1 MKHRRKFMFAFG
13 VATLARPF
21 PSLAQQAQKPWRIGY
36 LGASLKPTPQ
46 DPGVSGGLLKGMRD
60 LGYVEGRDFHIEW
73 KFAEGKYDQLDVL
86 AAELVN
92 SNVHVIVAS
101 APNATRAAQKATST
115 IPIIF
120 LAGGDPVQDGFVKSL
135 ARPGGNITGFYNLST
150 ELVPKQLELLREA
163 VPGMKHVAVLVN
175 PDNPAHSNFLEAIAP
190 AASSIGATV
199 ITLKVNAANQVAGA
213 LKSAKQK
220 SAQGLIVLG
229 DAFFITQR
237 QQIVAQT
244 RALKLPMIS
253 VNRQYV
259 EVGGLMQYGWNSFA
273 QIQRAASHIE
283 RMLKDGLK
291 PADLPVEQS
300 KTLDLVI
307 NSKTAKALGITIPAS
322 LALRTTE
329 MIE

>member
-36 LGASLKPTPQ
+36 LSASLKPTPQ
-46 DPGVSGGLLKGMRD
+46 DPGVSSGLLKGLRD
-60 LGYVEGRDFHIEW
+60 LGYVEGRDFHIDW
-73 KFAEGKYDQLDVL
+73 KFAEGRYDQLDVL
-86 AAELVN
+86 AAELVK

-101 APNATRAAQKATST
+101 TPNATRAAQKATST

-120 LAGGDPVQDGFVKSL
+120 LAGGDPVLGGFVKSL

-175 PDNPAHSNFLEAIAP
+175 PDNPAHSHFLEALAP

-199 ITLKVNAANQVAGA
+199 ITLKVNAADQVAA
-213 LKSAKQK
+213 SLKSAKQK

-229 DAFFITQR
+229 DAFFTTQR

-253 VNRQYV
+253 VNREYV
-259 EVGGLMQYGWNSFA
+259 EIGGLMQYGWNSFA

-322 LALRTTE
+322 LALRATE